1 MPLELAL
8 RTRPIAPEPASKR
21 ARVQQHAHTGKGSGQ
36 LLQRTLHQ
44 YNYKTHTRIQP
55 FCDSNLGQSN
65 KVQARTEGHT
75 PSFNSRRSSL
85 PCARKSNT
93 TTTTCDLTSS
103 TSNLTASPLTKD
115 APARGRRRSLA
126 AAQPSITQHSHFA
139 ASKAAATLDSNSQ
152 YNLQVNKTILGQLPV
167 NHAFARSSASMLVKR
182 ARPAADEHGSAAPIA
197 PKMTRRMSGALLGH
211 ADDEAEEDLPSSK
224 RKRPVRASTC
234 SRRNSSSELDKDG
247 SQAKRRRSRP
257 ASERDS
263 SSRRTS
269 RRNSSSS
276 AAQATGAIVADEQPE
291 QDEYCLY
298 EASARELCSLTR
310 SELARLFG
318 HATGRS
324 LAASGAL
331 SKVELAQGIVRARV
345 GSSTS
350 YVVESDEEESD
361 SDSPRPF
368 TSHEASPA
376 PSPHRRL
383 GRTRSSRSSAA
394 ADHDDNV
401 KVVAQR
407 PGRTR
412 GHMRTRSESLTDV
425 FAAASLEDSSASKP
439 ESRVQLRP
447 RRRSSLR
454 DAAATEL
461 DEHEVGKRLQSVL
474 RDGHRSPR
482 PRQRRSHLEA
492 LEEATEN
499 KISSSRLPSYTPIA
513 FRTRGTTTVASP
525 TGSPRPTRAA
535 KAQATARI
543 VQRSLQEASSEES
556 ASADDLDMDLDDA
569 AANVADATP
578 RQKGRHRISTAT
590 PSDADDESDDESADE
605 LSDKEDNR
613 DTLVALQGTR
623 QLRNGKV
630 VPLIEEVFE
639 DITEDQAA
647 EAEEDEN
654 NDMDDNDDEVDLMT
668 ATSKT
673 LLRYRRDDLLR
684 LCEERGVE
692 LDGTKKE
699 LVQAL
704 LQWRETYEHADSDAS
719 TASTDS
725 TVSNASVM
733 TARAETKMEA
743 LRAAASPK
751 PRRGMLTPL
760 LMREGH
766 SPSPE
771 KPKSPERTKE
781 DEQEEVNALDLE
793 SLQLQDKEIAPEK
806 LTKLE
811 KVGSGGFKDVY
822 KGLYRKKTIAIA
834 DIRGHLTEMDIKELG
849 LLRDLRHPNIV
860 HFIGVSIPKEPS
872 SVPVMIVTELCA
884 NGDLF
889 DYIRAVDPP
898 PFLNMLEI
906 LLGIA
911 RGLEY
916 LHTRAPTII
925 HRDIKSSNILITAN
939 GVAKLADF
947 GLAKIKN
954 SKRAMIRSL
963 VGTVNWQAPEL
974 WVPHPRYNE
983 KVDVYSVGLVFWEAL
998 QWHQPVKRY
1007 PFEGMNEHAI
1017 YDQVGH
1023 KNLRPSTA
1031 SLRRV
1036 WGGEIVDLMSAMWS
1050 QEAVH
1055 RPPMTEVVS
1064 ELERL
1069 IKAERERIRQERR
1082 RN

>member
-1 MPLELAL
+1 MPSESTL

-21 ARVQQHAHTGKGSGQ
+21 SRVHAPVPGSSVEPLPAHLYKQQRLEHGKHTA
-36 LLQRTLHQ
+36 LQ
-44 YNYKTHTRIQP
+44 IQP
-55 FCDSNLGQSN
+55 YCDSTALAAPDARHDSSRSSLNL
-65 KVQARTEGHT
+65 
-75 PSFNSRRSSL
+75 RRSSL
-85 PCARKSNT
+85 PCIHDTAAKNRVH
-93 TTTTCDLTSS
+93 LTFA
-103 TSNLTASPLTKD
+103 NLTANTD
-115 APARGRRRSLA
+115 HGGAPALARRRSLA
-126 AAQPSITQHSHFA
+126 AQSTIIQHGQFA
-139 ASKAAATLDSNSQ
+139 AAKVVGSLRTQPKTTRQTTKTVLGTLPLNHTVARPSAT
-152 YNLQVNKTILGQLPV
+152 
-167 NHAFARSSASMLVKR
+167 MLVKR
-182 ARPAADEHGSAAPIA
+182 SRDAENDEPATAGATAPIGHKVA
-197 PKMTRRMSGALLGH
+197 RRMSGALLGL
-211 ADDEAEEDLPSSK
+211 ADDEAEESLPSSK
-224 RKRPVRASTC
+224 RKRPGRGST
-234 SRRNSSSELDKDG
+234 SRRDSSSEHDKDG

-257 ASERDS
+257 GNDRDG

-276 AAQATGAIVADEQPE
+276 TAHSSSATMADEQPE
-291 QDEYCLY
+291 QDDYCMY

-310 SELARLFG
+310 SELARLYA
-318 HATGRS
+318 HATHRT
-324 LAASGAL
+324 LAATGSL
-331 SKVELAQGIVRARV
+331 SKAALAKGIVRAR
-345 GSSTS
+345 SNSTTN
-350 YVVESDEEESD
+350 YAVDTDEDDSD
-361 SDSPRPF
+361 SDSPRPL

-383 GRTRSSRSSAA
+383 GRTRSSRSSMAA
-394 ADHDDNV
+394 GDGEDKHLN
-401 KVVAQR
+401 Q
-407 PGRTR
+407 PGRAPR
-412 GHMRTRSESLTDV
+412 HMRTRSESLTDV
-425 FAAASLEDSSASKP
+425 FAAATLNESSKP
-439 ESRVQLRP
+439 VSAIRLRP
-447 RRRSSLR
+447 RRRSSLLEVT
-454 DAAATEL
+454 TEF
-461 DEHEVGKRLQSVL
+461 DENEIGKRLQ
-474 RDGHRSPR
+474 RH
-482 PRQRRSHLEA
+482 HLEA
-492 LEEATEN
+492 LDELETEN
-499 KISSSRLPSYTPIA
+499 TVPNRLPSFTPIA
-513 FRTRGTTTVASP
+513 YRTRRTNATSSSAL
-525 TGSPRPTRAA
+525 SPRPSRAA
-535 KAQATARI
+535 KSQATARI
-543 VQRSLQEASSEES
+543 VQTPIEDSSS
-556 ASADDLDMDLDDA
+556 GDSVSADDLNMDLDETNTAVSDI
-569 AANVADATP
+569 TP
-578 RQKGRHRISTAT
+578 RRTVKRQVSTAT
-590 PSDADDESDDESADE
+590 PSDADDESGDESADE
-605 LSDKEDNR
+605 LSDKEDNQ
-613 DTLVALQGTR
+613 TLTAAFRGPR

-630 VPLIEEVFE
+630 VPLIEEE
-639 DITEDQAA
+639 P
-647 EAEEDEN
+647 EEMNEQSVEVDDES
-654 NDMDDNDDEVDLMT
+654 NDMDDNDDEVDVMT

-673 LLRYRRDDLLR
+673 LLRYRRDELLR

-704 LQWRETYEHADSDAS
+704 LQWRETHEQLDSDAS
-719 TASTDS
+719 TASCDS

-733 TARAETKMEA
+733 TARAETKTEA

-771 KPKSPERTKE
+771 KPKSPQQTKE

-822 KGLYRKKTIAIA
+822 KGVYRKKTIAIA

-872 SVPVMIVTELCA
+872 TVPVMIVTELCA

-889 DYIRAVDPP
+889 DYIRAVEPP

-911 RGLEY
+911 RGLGY
-916 LHTRAPTII
+916 LHTRTPTII

-998 QWHQPVKRY
+998 QWHQAVKRY

-1036 WGGEIVDLMSAMWS
+1036 WGGEIVDLMTTMWS

-1055 RPPMTEVVS
+1055 RPPMTQVVA

-1069 IKAERERIRQERR
+1069 IKAERERVRQERR
-1082 RN
+1082 RH